1 MTRYRPLKTF
11 WEAYAELPAHIQREV
26 RQAFKLFQQG
36 AEHPPF
42 HPSLRIHK
50 MRGYPNIWEGHVTKQ
65 IVFTFHIE
73 RDPESGETIYVF
85 RNIGTHEVYRQP

>member
-11 WEAYAELPAHIQREV
+11 WEAYAELDAHIKEKV
-26 RQAFKLFQQG
+26 RQKFKLFQQS
-36 AEHPPF
+36 AENPPF
-42 HPSLRIHK
+42 HSSLRIHE
-50 MRGYPNIWEGHVTKQ
+50 MRGHPNIWEGHITMQ

-85 RNIGTHEVYRQP
+85 RNVGTHDIYRKP

>member
-36 AEHPPF
+36 AEDPPF
-42 HPSLRIHK
+42 PPSLRIRK
-50 MRGYPNIWEGHVTKQ
+50 MRGYATSLYIASLPLPHAL
-65 IVFTFHIE
+65 
-73 RDPESGETIYVF
+73 
-85 RNIGTHEVYRQP
+85 

>member
-11 WEAYAELPAHIQREV
+11 WEAYAELPAHIKTKA
-26 RQAFKLFQQG
+26 RQMFELFQQG

-42 HPSLRIHK
+42 HPSLRIRK
-50 MRGYPNIWEGHVTKQ
+50 MRGYPNIWEGHVTMQ

-73 RDPESGETIYVF
+73 HDPESGETIYVF
-85 RNIGTHEVYRQP
+85 RNIGTHEVYRKP